1 MTVTLYAWML
11 PATFT
16 ILSFFGWT
24 IWAYREPPAGPFGIP
39 VRPLIALPGWI
50 ICSLVAW
57 LIWALV
63 A

>member
-1 MTVTLYAWML
+1 ML

-16 ILSFFGWT
+16 ILSFFGWA
-24 IWAYREPPAGPFGIP
+24 IWADREPPAGPFGIP

-50 ICSLVAW
+50 ICSLAAW